1 MNIPK
6 VISQMSLGDKIAFC
20 TGADFWQTK
29 QMEQY
34 GIPPMMM
41 ADGPHGLR
49 KQAGE
54 GDHLGIGDSVVAV
67 CFPAACA
74 TASKRASTERAS
86 TKTASSASQQRSSQH
101 GCAC

>member
-6 VISQMSLGDKIAFC
+6 VISQMSLGAKIAFC

-49 KQAGE
+49 CQAGKADMV
-54 GDHLGIGDSVVAV
+54 GGQQLASRHLLS
-67 CFPAACA
+67 
-74 TASKRASTERAS
+74 R
-86 TKTASSASQQRSSQH
+86 RSH
-101 GCAC
+101 GRRNVES